1 MTGKRKK
8 PAAAEPLRV
17 MALGAHPDDV
27 ELCCAGTLARCA
39 ARGDRVI
46 IAVAAN
52 GDSASFDLSTEE
64 LVRIRSRE
72 ARNAAR
78 VIGAEFIE
86 MGLSDYRIDVNL
98 ENKKLFAD
106 AIRQARPDVILTH
119 YHTEYGS
126 DHNNTFLLVRD
137 AALAATV
144 PSIRTGRPALKRQ
157 PFLFMWEPLGGF
169 AFVPEIYV
177 DISETMQAKRK
188 MLACHRSQRDW
199 LKKHGGI
206 DFQEYIEVAARYRG
220 FQAGVR
226 FAEGF
231 VPLKNWAQI
240 APRPLLP

>member
-1 MTGKRKK
+1 MSARRTKLAT
-8 PAAAEPLRV
+8 PPLRV
-17 MALGAHPDDV
+17 LAVGAHPDDV

-39 ARGDRVI
+39 ERGDRII
-46 IAVAAN
+46 IAVAAR
-52 GDSASFDLSTEE
+52 GDSASFDLSAGE
-64 LVRIRSRE
+64 LVRVRSRE

-86 MGLSDYRIDVNL
+86 MGLSDYGIDVRL

-106 AIRQARPDVILTH
+106 VIRQARPDVIITH

-126 DHNNTFLLVRD
+126 DHNHTFVLVRD

-144 PSIRTGRPALKRQ
+144 PSVRTNHAALKRQ
-157 PFLFMWEPLGGF
+157 PYIFMWEPLGGF
-169 AFVPEIYV
+169 AFIPEIYV
-177 DISETMQAKRK
+177 DITTTMRAKQK
-188 MLACHRSQRDW
+188 MLACHRSQRLW
-199 LKKHGGI
+199 MEKHGGVN
-206 DFQEYIEVAARYRG
+206 FVEYIDVAARYRG

-226 FAEGF
+226 YAEGF